1 MELRALSFHDL
12 RATSMTIHPKYS
24 HDGISDPLT
33 HCAAPPLLY
42 SHLDRMISGSKRT
55 GAPLTLALISISIL
69 SNTEGILAMAHVIN
83 QMMRKEDLCGRTGHF
98 QFVIVLSGNLA
109 NGEKVI
115 ERIGNATDIEFTSE
129 LVQWVEEE
137 TSLQLLYRLDLASE
151 LTS

>member
-1 MELRALSFHDL
+1 MTAWRTHLSCVVVD
-12 RATSMTIHPKYS
+12 AES
-24 HDGISDPLT
+24 GIF
-33 HCAAPPLLY
+33 
-42 SHLDRMISGSKRT
+42 K
-55 GAPLTLALISISIL
+55 IL
-69 SNTEGILAMAHVIN
+69 
-83 QMMRKEDLCGRTGHF
+83 MRQEDLCGRTGHF